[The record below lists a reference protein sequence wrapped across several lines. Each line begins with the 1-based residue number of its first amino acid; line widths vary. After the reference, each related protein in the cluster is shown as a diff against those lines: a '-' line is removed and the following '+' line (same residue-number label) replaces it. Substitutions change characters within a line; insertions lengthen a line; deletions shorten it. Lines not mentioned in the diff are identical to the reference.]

1 MENLVRHHNLNSVNT
16 MYITHIRNVFK
27 DSVNFPSANQF
38 YVQGSSHVK

>member
-1 MENLVRHHNLNSVNT
+1 MDTLVRHNLNSVNT

-27 DSVNFPSANQF
+27 DSVNFPSANQQF